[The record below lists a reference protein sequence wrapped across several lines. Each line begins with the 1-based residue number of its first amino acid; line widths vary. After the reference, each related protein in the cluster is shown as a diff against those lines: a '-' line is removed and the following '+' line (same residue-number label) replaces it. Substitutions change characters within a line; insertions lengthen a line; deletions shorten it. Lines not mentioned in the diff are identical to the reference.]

1 MSDEIK
7 QTKKYEFTGETKI
20 EFGVTFKRIRALVTI
35 PGVVVAGANGGWVE
49 DERNLSQVSD
59 EAWVFGEARVFGEA
73 QVFGEAR
80 VSDKAR
86 VSGEALVS
94 VTPLYLS
101 GLTYSVTITDQH
113 MAIGCQ
119 VHAIAEWRAFDDRR
133 IAEMDGATGSRFWR
147 DMGPALLALCAAT
160 SRPLP
165 ANTAEPAPTAVE
177 PEAA

>member
-1 MSDEIK
+1 MAIAASWARRSSASALNSLPS
-7 QTKKYEFTGETKI
+7 T
-20 EFGVTFKRIRALVTI
+20 VTFCSSITSSSA
-35 PGVVVAGANGGWVE
+35 
-49 DERNLSQVSD
+49 D
-59 EAWVFGEARVFGEA
+59 WVFGEA
-73 QVFGEAR
+73 Q
-80 VSDKAR
+80 
-86 VSGEALVS
+86 VS

-177 PEAA
+177 P